1 MNIARCTTSNSFS
14 IYMNVYCIMQCIL
27 HMIHGMVVLRGQ
39 TFPVCI
45 YCILILIAYPTLTK
59 DEVFWGEALTHNTL

>member
-1 MNIARCTTSNSFS
+1 MHIAHDTW
-14 IYMNVYCIMQCIL
+14 Y
-27 HMIHGMVVLRGQ
+27 GMVVLRGQ